1 MYPNVPHRKFQLIFK
16 AMAGLKKRNNTW
28 FASYYV
34 NGKRIIKTTQIEVSP
49 STILPGKTKAKMEA
63 ELKLNAQ
70 IIANELEKAAKG
82 EKANTEIV
90 HAVAGSSKAK
100 ALLKGKAHMQGVD
113 DFLKDWMKSRTEKG
127 AVDRDG
133 KAVRQFLCYLDDRK
147 TLPLDAVTPHH
158 AEEFMAKE
166 LERVSS
172 GTVKRYLESLTCAF
186 NSAVSKRIITINP
199 FKGVIPSKSSRNDRQ
214 ERDAFSVEEVQ
225 KMISD
230 FPNEWP
236 DMIQVCLYTG
246 GQRLG
251 DIAKL
256 KWEQIDLEGG
266 RISMT
271 SEKTKRRM
279 NKPVIE
285 QLKEILQRRHEKKIN
300 DYVFPLSAMRHSQ
313 AGNSS
318 KLSWDFT
325 ELLRKHGLI
334 VRHDQKAQGNRR
346 TLAEKSFHSLRATA
360 VTMLRS
366 MGVSPDMARYIVGH
380 DSEDIE
386 RGYYRPQEEAVAESI
401 AQLGQAISPQSPSK
415 PA

>member
-34 NGKRIIKTTQIEVSP
+34 NGKRIIKTTKIEVSP

-199 FKGVIPSKSSRNDRQ
+199 FKGVPS
-214 ERDAFSVEEVQ
+214 FSN
-225 KMISD
+225 IRS
-230 FPNEWP
+230 
-236 DMIQVCLYTG
+236 
-246 GQRLG
+246 
-251 DIAKL
+251 
-256 KWEQIDLEGG
+256 
-266 RISMT
+266 RIS
-271 SEKTKRRM
+271 
-279 NKPVIE
+279 
-285 QLKEILQRRHEKKIN
+285 
-300 DYVFPLSAMRHSQ
+300 A
-313 AGNSS
+313 
-318 KLSWDFT
+318 
-325 ELLRKHGLI
+325 
-334 VRHDQKAQGNRR
+334 
-346 TLAEKSFHSLRATA
+346 
-360 VTMLRS
+360 
-366 MGVSPDMARYIVGH
+366 
-380 DSEDIE
+380 
-386 RGYYRPQEEAVAESI
+386 
-401 AQLGQAISPQSPSK
+401 
-415 PA
+415 